1 MTLHSEP
8 GHLPYP
14 EGTDA
19 ADGPAQ
25 FEALT
30 DRLAAIFD
38 SYTTAARDALAGTD
52 LWLGRVI
59 FNETTGTLQVLTDD
73 SPATWAEAGISDHG
87 ALGGLGDDDHT
98 QYTKKATLTAKGD
111 LYVATASG
119 VITRRAV
126 GADGRALVADSGQAD
141 GVNWADLSATYLAKA
156 LADAAG
162 DLLVADGAD
171 SWVRLAKGSALQV
184 LRVNAGA
191 TGLEYATPAAGAL
204 TKIATATGTGS
215 SGVLSFSSIPATYG
229 ALLLVWILEAT
240 GAGTLCRLRFNGD
253 TGNNYTFGNNVTQ
266 SGIALNTPP
275 STTDILY
282 GFCLIPGYAQTS
294 EEKGVLGIHQYW
306 GGSSGTAAQQ
316 ETQKAGWASTAAINA
331 IEVAITANSFSTL
344 AKVQLYGLEA

>member
-1 MTLHSEP
+1 MTIDAHRHGQRYDSAADWASINPVLGAGELGVESDTLKVKI
-8 GHLPYP
+8 GDGATQWTGLPY
-14 EGTDA
+14 
-19 ADGPAQ
+19 
-25 FEALT
+25 AL
-30 DRLAAIFD
+30 
-38 SYTTAARDALAGTD
+38 D
-52 LWLGRVI
+52 LVG
-59 FNETTGTLQVLTDD
+59 
-73 SPATWAEAGISDHG
+73 
-87 ALGGLGDDDHT
+87 
-98 QYTKKATLTAKGD
+98 
-111 LYVATASG
+111 VATEGYVDDEIA
-119 VITRRAV
+119 A
-126 GADGRALVADSGQAD
+126 
-141 GVNWADLSATYLAKA
+141 LSATYLAKA